1 MAPKRRSTKDEALDP
16 RVEALL
22 SRGREKGCVELS
34 AFGALMDALGLDED
48 AVEGIH
54 TKFETAGVAV
64 SDDCGAEA
72 RPTVVSNAKLADV
85 TADTTKLFLDE
96 IGRYPLLTADEEI
109 ELAKAIEAGDPAAK
123 ERMIN
128 SNLRLVV
135 FMAKRYQNQGLT
147 LLDLIQEG
155 ILGLIRAV
163 EKFDWRRGFKF
174 STYATWWI
182 RQSIQRGIQN
192 KARTIRLPAHALD
205 RERAIQRAYDRLAD
219 TLGREPTDAEIA
231 EVVGLDVGQ
240 LAELREAGR
249 VVASLEKP
257 LGEEGDSDLGDVVA
271 TTESFE
277 EQLIVSL
284 EEEALH
290 KAVSMLPEAHQAVIR
305 LRYGLDGGKPVGL
318 TEVARRLRMGPKR
331 VQRLE
336 AESLQRLAASRELAA
351 AEAA

>member
-1 MAPKRRSTKDEALDP
+1 EA
-16 RVEALL
+16 
-22 SRGREKGCVELS
+22 
-34 AFGALMDALGLDED
+34 
-48 AVEGIH
+48 IH
-54 TKFETAGVAV
+54 AKFEAEGVPV
-64 SDDCGAEA
+64 SDDCGHEA
-72 RPTVVSNAKLADV
+72 KPTVVSNTKLADV
-85 TADTTKLFLDE
+85 TTDATKLFLDE
-96 IGRYPLLTADEEI
+96 IGRYPLLTAAEEI
-109 ELAKAIEAGDPAAK
+109 ELAKAIEEGDEAAK

-135 FMAKRYQNQGLT
+135 FMAKRYQNQGLG

-192 KARTIRLPAHALD
+192 KVRTIRLPAHALD
-205 RERAIQRAYDRLAD
+205 RERAVQRAYDRLAD
-219 TLGREPTDAEIA
+219 MLGREPTDAEIA
-231 EVVGLDVGQ
+231 EVVGLEVEQ
-240 LAELREAGR
+240 LAELRDAGR

-257 LGEEGDSDLGDVVA
+257 VGEDGDTDLGGLVA

-277 EQLIVSL
+277 EELILSL

-290 KAVSMLPEAHQAVIR
+290 RAVSLLPEPNQAVIR

-336 AESLQRLAASRELAA
+336 AESLARLAASRELAA
-351 AEAA
+351 ADGAEAA

>member
-1 MAPKRRSTKDEALDP
+1 MGRNSLGMAPRRRSTKDTDLDP

-22 SRGREKGCVELS
+22 SRGRGKGCVELS
-34 AFGALMDALGLDED
+34 AFGALMDTLG
-48 AVEGIH
+48 
-54 TKFETAGVAV
+54 F
-64 SDDCGAEA
+64 DD
-72 RPTVVSNAKLADV
+72 D
-85 TADTTKLFLDE
+85 
-96 IGRYPLLTADEEI
+96 
-109 ELAKAIEAGDPAAK
+109 
-123 ERMIN
+123 
-128 SNLRLVV
+128 
-135 FMAKRYQNQGLT
+135 
-147 LLDLIQEG
+147 
-155 ILGLIRAV
+155 AV

-174 STYATWWI
+174 STYATWWM

-219 TLGREPTDAEIA
+219 MLGREPTDAEIA
-231 EVVGLDVGQ
+231 EVVGIEVDQ
-240 LAELREAGR
+240 LTELREAGR

-257 LGEEGDSDLGDVVA
+257 LGEDGDSDLGDIVA

-290 KAVSMLPEAHQAVIR
+290 KAVSMLPEAHQAVVR
-305 LRYGLDGGKPVGL
+305 LRYGLDGGKPAGL

-336 AESLQRLAASRELAA
+336 AESLQRLATSRELAA
-351 AEAA
+351 ADGAEAA